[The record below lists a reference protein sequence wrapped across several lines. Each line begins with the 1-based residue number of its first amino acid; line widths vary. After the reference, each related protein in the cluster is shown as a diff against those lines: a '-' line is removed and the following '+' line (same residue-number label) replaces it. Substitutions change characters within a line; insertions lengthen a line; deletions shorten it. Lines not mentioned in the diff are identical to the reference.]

1 MILSAKFETVTM
13 ILIFINIVIMMT
25 QHYKQSDD
33 ITYMLRIVNLIF
45 TIIFTIELI
54 MRVIALRYQYFLDRW
69 NVFDFLIVLFSLVG
83 KATFYLIYM
92 KLRSQPI

>member
-1 MILSAKFETVTM
+1 
-13 ILIFINIVIMMT
+13 MMT

-54 MRVIALRYQYFLDRW
+54 MRIIALRYQYFLDRW
-69 NVFDFLIVLFSLVG
+69 NVFDFLIVFFSLVG
-83 KATFYLIYM
+83 KTMFYSISM
-92 KLRSQPI
+92 KLWSQAI

>member
-1 MILSAKFETVTM
+1 
-13 ILIFINIVIMMT
+13 MMT

-54 MRVIALRYQYFLDRW
+54 MRIIALRYQYFLDRW

-83 KATFYLIYM
+83 KTMFYSISM
-92 KLRSQPI
+92 KLWCQAI

>member
-1 MILSAKFETVTM
+1 
-13 ILIFINIVIMMT
+13 MMT

-83 KATFYLIYM
+83 KTMFYSISM
-92 KLRSQPI
+92 KLWSQAI

>member
-83 KATFYLIYM
+83 KATFY
-92 KLRSQPI
+92 

>member
-1 MILSAKFETVTM
+1 
-13 ILIFINIVIMMT
+13 MMT

-83 KATFYLIYM
+83 KTMFYSISM
-92 KLRSQPI
+92 KLWTQAI

>member
-1 MILSAKFETVTM
+1 
-13 ILIFINIVIMMT
+13 MMT

-54 MRVIALRYQYFLDRW
+54 MRIIALRYQYFLDRW

-83 KATFYLIYM
+83 KTMFYSISM
-92 KLRSQPI
+92 KLWTQAI

>member
-1 MILSAKFETVTM
+1 
-13 ILIFINIVIMMT
+13 MMT

-54 MRVIALRYQYFLDRW
+54 MRIIALRYQYFLDRW

-83 KATFYLIYM
+83 KTMFYSISM
-92 KLRSQPI
+92 KLWSQAI

>member
-54 MRVIALRYQYFLDRW
+54 MRIIALRYQYFLDRW

-83 KATFYLIYM
+83 KTMFYSISM
-92 KLRSQPI
+92 KLWSQAI

>member
-33 ITYMLRIVNLIF
+33 ITCMLRIVNLIF

-83 KATFYLIYM
+83 KATFY
-92 KLRSQPI
+92 

>member
-54 MRVIALRYQYFLDRW
+54 MRIIALRYQYFLDRW

-83 KATFYLIYM
+83 KTMFYSVSM
-92 KLRSQPI
+92 KLWSQAI

>member
-1 MILSAKFETVTM
+1 M

-54 MRVIALRYQYFLDRW
+54 MRIIALRYQYFLDRW

-83 KATFYLIYM
+83 KTMFYSISM
-92 KLRSQPI
+92 KLWSQAI

>member
-1 MILSAKFETVTM
+1 
-13 ILIFINIVIMMT
+13 MMT

-54 MRVIALRYQYFLDRW
+54 MRIIALRYQYFLDRW

-83 KATFYLIYM
+83 KTMFYSVSM
-92 KLRSQPI
+92 KLWSQAI